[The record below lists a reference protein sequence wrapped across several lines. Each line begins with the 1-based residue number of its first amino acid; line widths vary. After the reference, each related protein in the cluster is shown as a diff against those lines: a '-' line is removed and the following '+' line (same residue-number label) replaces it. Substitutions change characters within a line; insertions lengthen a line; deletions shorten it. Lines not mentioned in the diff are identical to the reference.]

1 MIKITNKELE
11 ELIEECE
18 EAIHRYYYVIQELD
32 NTKITLTKIDYLNFI
47 DFLEYQ
53 TDDWNLVS
61 SHQEYDPLFIH
72 YNVVHEN
79 DKIKI
84 TIDEIINNNHET
96 ISTFKINLVDHYEI

>member
-1 MIKITNKELE
+1 MIKVTANELE

-18 EAIHRYYYVIQELD
+18 EAIHSYYYVIQELD

-61 SHQEYDPLFIH
+61 SHQMYDPVFIH
-72 YNVVHEN
+72 YNIVHEN
-79 DKIKI
+79 DKIMIKI
-84 TIDEIINNNHET
+84 SETTNNNHET
-96 ISTFKINLVDHYEI
+96 ISTVKINIVDHY